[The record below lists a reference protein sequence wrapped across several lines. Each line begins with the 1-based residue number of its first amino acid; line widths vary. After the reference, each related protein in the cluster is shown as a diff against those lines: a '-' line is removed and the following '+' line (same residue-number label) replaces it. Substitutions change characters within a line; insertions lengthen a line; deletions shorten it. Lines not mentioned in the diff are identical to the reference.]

1 MLIGRLVYRMEYGEP
16 LSMSQFSF
24 GIFPLFGFRHSL
36 LCLQP
41 NSKQSAQKRHGYELE
56 CDDRFWGQQKK
67 QGCGNVTCN
76 PEVSGCRTD
85 DAAGDKCAIYLIIYI
100 ALSLGQNFLL
110 VLLYLGDVLLGYGHI
125 VLEVEVVEYGT
136 EWEGLHLLE
145 ALAFVLVLAQ
155 CGKRLKECLEQ

>member
-1 MLIGRLVYRMEYGEP
+1 MNW
-16 LSMSQFSF
+16 
-24 GIFPLFGFRHSL
+24 SL
-36 LCLQP
+36 MTDFF
-41 NSKQSAQKRHGYELE
+41 A
-56 CDDRFWGQQKK
+56 GQQKK
-67 QGCGNVTCN
+67 QGCGNGTCN

-145 ALAFVLVLAQ
+145 
-155 CGKRLKECLEQ
+155 